1 VFLLGASLGSLR
13 SQMKGFHD
21 LLREKPTSLLM
32 LLRWSLISIA
42 SMMILYIYLDLLDR
56 ILVLCSWIQ
65 WPRFML
71 CSAKD
76 VHDRC
81 VGGCSLALVSIER
94 PVCLM
99 YTFPHSQGMLYTPGV
114 FKARWSLMGRRK
126 LESFLGGNPS

>member
-1 VFLLGASLGSLR
+1 VFLLGASLCSLR
-13 SQMKGFHD
+13 SRMKCFHD

-56 ILVLCSWIQ
+56 ILVLCSWIR

-71 CSAKD
+71 SSAKD

-81 VGGCSLALVSIER
+81 VSG
-94 PVCLM
+94 
-99 YTFPHSQGMLYTPGV
+99 
-114 FKARWSLMGRRK
+114 
-126 LESFLGGNPS
+126 